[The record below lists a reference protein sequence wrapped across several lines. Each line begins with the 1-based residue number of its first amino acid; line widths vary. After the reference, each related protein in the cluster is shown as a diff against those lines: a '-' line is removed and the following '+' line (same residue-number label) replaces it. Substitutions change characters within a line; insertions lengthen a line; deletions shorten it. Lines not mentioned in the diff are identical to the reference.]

1 MCILILRNVHTE
13 LISISVNVQDI
24 VKRKQLINPVRV
36 LNANRFGGGDSR
48 IIFSEVEGSNPNHSI
63 FTEMWVPPPPSH
75 SMHFI
80 TINSLYKKNI
90 FFITWPSHWQK
101 TNHYNLRMYVTWNWR
116 HTLSC
121 EDLIEISHMY
131 TTWLDS
137 SDDKNVI
144 KTLTPISISCLIV
157 NVRIYEWSVVETS
170 SSIATGTIY
179 FEWLVMTCF

>member
-1 MCILILRNVHTE
+1 M
-13 LISISVNVQDI
+13 

-48 IIFSEVEGSNPNHSI
+48 IIFSEVEGSNPDHSI
-63 FTEMWVPPPPSH
+63 FTEMWVLPSPSH

-80 TINSLYKKNI
+80 TINILYKKNK
-90 FFITWPSHWQK
+90 FFDNMSIALTKDQPC
-101 TNHYNLRMYVTWNWR
+101 TIIYVYVTWNWR

-121 EDLIEISHMY
+121 EDLTEISRMY

-137 SDDKNVI
+137 SSDKNVI